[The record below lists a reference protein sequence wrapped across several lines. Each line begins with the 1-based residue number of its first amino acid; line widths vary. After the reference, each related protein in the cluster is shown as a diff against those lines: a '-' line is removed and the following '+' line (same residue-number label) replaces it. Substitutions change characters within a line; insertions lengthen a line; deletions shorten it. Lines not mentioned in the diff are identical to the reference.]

1 MAILNKIRQKTFVL
15 ILVIALA
22 LFAFILSG
30 LFDSNVSFTGKSP
43 NVVATINGKDI
54 SREAFMTQVEARKN
68 PNATTTQIMNQVY
81 NSEVNKIVMETQF
94 DELGLSIGREQ
105 MIELLKP
112 SLQNSPEFQ
121 NEAGLFDKA
130 KMNTYIANLKDGKN
144 KLAYQQW
151 VDFETSVSA
160 RGLQETYMNLV
171 KAGTTAT
178 LAEGALEHR
187 LEGDKVDVK
196 FVQIPFSSIQDSS
209 IEVSKSEITSYINKH
224 KKKYEVED
232 SRNIQFVKFDEV
244 ASVEDENKI
253 KADLA
258 KLIDD
263 QTEYINGKTDTITGL
278 AKITADKIGAFIN
291 EHSDSD
297 IKFVD
302 NYSFPNTIPAAIKDT
317 ITKLNVGDVYGP
329 YKDGTN
335 YKMTKLVAV
344 TQLPDS
350 VKVRHILVP
359 FVGATR
365 ATADVTKTDE
375 QAKAT
380 ADSILGAIKS
390 RSAKFVDLL
399 ELSSDKVSN
408 EKDGEIEFGY
418 NAGMAAEFKAFSFE
432 NKKGDIDVVKTSF
445 GYHIIEILSQKDKEA
460 AYKLATIE
468 RKIEASL
475 ETEDKIFRN
484 ASNFEIAASK
494 KDFQEVAKESNATV
508 NPVNTIKELDENIPG
523 VGNQRP
529 IVRWTF
535 EEGTEVGDV
544 KRFSI
549 PGGGYVIAQ
558 VTAKNAAGLMNIT
571 DASVTALPEIR
582 KEKKAKQIKDRITAT
597 TLEDLAAAENQTI
610 KSASAIN
617 MKNPTI
623 AGAGKEA
630 LVVGTAFGLEEGAT
644 SKLIT
649 GDNGV
654 YMIQVTKKTPAV
666 ELDNYQSYA
675 NRLGTQKVSAVNSRL
690 LQALK
695 DAAEIED
702 NRAKT
707 VQ

>member
-30 LFDSNVSFTGKSP
+30 LFDSNVSIGGKSP
-43 NVVATINGKDI
+43 NVVATINGEDI
-54 SREAFMTQVEARKN
+54 SREAFMAQVEARKN
-68 PNATTTQIMNQVY
+68 PNATMTQIMNQVY
-81 NSEVNKIVMETQF
+81 NSEVNRIVMETQF
-94 DELGLSIGREQ
+94 EELGLSIGREQ

-130 KMNTYIANLKDGKN
+130 KLNTYIANLKDGKN

-151 VDFETSVSA
+151 VDYETSVSA

-178 LAEGALEHR
+178 LNEGELDHK
-187 LEGDKVDVK
+187 LEGDKVDIK

-244 ASVEDENKI
+244 ASVEDENAI
-253 KADLA
+253 KAELA
-258 KLIDD
+258 KLIDGEVKYVD
-263 QTEYINGKTDTITGL
+263 GNTDTIPSF
-278 AKITADKIGAFIN
+278 AKVTADKVGAFVN

-297 IKFVD
+297 IKFTD
-302 NYSFPNTIPAAIKDT
+302 NYNFPNTIPAAIKDT
-317 ITKLNVGDVYGP
+317 ITKLNAGAVYGP
-329 YKDGTN
+329 YKDGTA
-335 YKMTKLVAV
+335 YKITKLVAV

-365 ATADVTKTDE
+365 AAADVVKTDE

-399 ELSSDKVSN
+399 DLSSDKVSN

-475 ETEDKIFRN
+475 ETEDKIFRD

-494 KDFQEVAKESNATV
+494 KDFQEVAKEANARV

-523 VGNQRP
+523 VGNQRA

-535 EEGTEVGDV
+535 EDGTEVGDV

-558 VTAKNAAGLMNIT
+558 VTAKNEAGLMNLT

-582 KEKKAKQIKDRITAT
+582 KEKKAKQIKDRISAT

-644 SKLIT
+644 SKLVT

-666 ELDNYQSYA
+666 KLDNYQSFA
-675 NRLGTQKVSAVNSRL
+675 NRLGTQKVNAVNSRL

>member
-30 LFDSNVSFTGKSP
+30 LFDSNVSIGGKSP
-43 NVVATINGKDI
+43 NVVATINGEDI
-54 SREAFMTQVEARKN
+54 SREAFMAQVEARKN
-68 PNATTTQIMNQVY
+68 PNATMTQIMNQVY
-81 NSEVNKIVMETQF
+81 NSEVNRIVMETQF
-94 DELGLSIGREQ
+94 EELGLSIGREQ

-130 KMNTYIANLKDGKN
+130 KLNTYIANLKDGKN

-151 VDFETSVSA
+151 VDYETSVSA

-178 LAEGALEHR
+178 LNEGELDHK
-187 LEGDKVDVK
+187 LEGDKVDIK

-244 ASVEDENKI
+244 ASVEDENAI
-253 KADLA
+253 KAELA
-258 KLIDD
+258 KLIDGEVKYVD
-263 QTEYINGKTDTITGL
+263 GNTDTIPSF
-278 AKITADKIGAFIN
+278 AKVTADKVGAFVN

-297 IKFVD
+297 IKFTD
-302 NYSFPNTIPAAIKDT
+302 NYNFPNTIPAAIKDT
-317 ITKLNVGDVYGP
+317 ITKLNVGAVYGP
-329 YKDGTN
+329 YKDGTA
-335 YKMTKLVAV
+335 YKITKLVAV

-365 ATADVTKTDE
+365 AAADVVKTDE

-399 ELSSDKVSN
+399 DLSSDKVSN

-475 ETEDKIFRN
+475 ETEDKIFRD

-494 KDFQEVAKESNATV
+494 KDFQEVAKEANARV

-523 VGNQRP
+523 VGNQRA

-535 EEGTEVGDV
+535 EDGTEVGDV

-558 VTAKNAAGLMNIT
+558 VTAKNEAGLMNLT

-582 KEKKAKQIKDRITAT
+582 KEKKAKQIKDRISAT

-644 SKLIT
+644 SKLVT

-666 ELDNYQSYA
+666 KLDNYQSFA
-675 NRLGTQKVSAVNSRL
+675 NRLGTQKVNAVNSRL

>member
-1 MAILNKIRQKTFVL
+1 M
-15 ILVIALA
+15 
-22 LFAFILSG
+22 
-30 LFDSNVSFTGKSP
+30 
-43 NVVATINGKDI
+43 
-54 SREAFMTQVEARKN
+54 
-68 PNATTTQIMNQVY
+68 
-81 NSEVNKIVMETQF
+81 
-94 DELGLSIGREQ
+94 
-105 MIELLKP
+105 
-112 SLQNSPEFQ
+112 
-121 NEAGLFDKA
+121 
-130 KMNTYIANLKDGKN
+130 
-144 KLAYQQW
+144 
-151 VDFETSVSA
+151 
-160 RGLQETYMNLV
+160 
-171 KAGTTAT
+171 
-178 LAEGALEHR
+178 
-187 LEGDKVDVK
+187 
-196 FVQIPFSSIQDSS
+196 
-209 IEVSKSEITSYINKH
+209 
-224 KKKYEVED
+224 
-232 SRNIQFVKFDEV
+232 
-244 ASVEDENKI
+244 
-253 KADLA
+253 
-258 KLIDD
+258 
-263 QTEYINGKTDTITGL
+263 
-278 AKITADKIGAFIN
+278 
-291 EHSDSD
+291 
-297 IKFVD
+297 
-302 NYSFPNTIPAAIKDT
+302 
-317 ITKLNVGDVYGP
+317 
-329 YKDGTN
+329 
-335 YKMTKLVAV
+335 

-359 FVGATR
+359 FAGATR
-365 ATADVTKTDE
+365 AAADVVKTDE

-390 RSAKFVDLL
+390 RNAKFVDLL
-399 ELSSDKVSN
+399 DLSSDKVSN

-475 ETEDKIFRN
+475 ETEDKIFRD

-494 KDFQEVAKESNATV
+494 KDFQEVAKEANARV

-523 VGNQRP
+523 VGNQRA

-558 VTAKNAAGLMNIT
+558 VTAKNEAGLMNLT

-582 KEKKAKQIKDRITAT
+582 KEKKAKQIKDRISAT

-644 SKLIT
+644 SKLVT

-666 ELDNYQSYA
+666 KLDNYQSFA
-675 NRLGTQKVSAVNSRL
+675 NRLGTQKVNAVNSRL